1 MDAQAL
7 LRINAE
13 EETFLPVEIKVRML
27 MEQASMRMR
36 ASAMVGKRISQLDDV
51 IRVRA
56 LLAIIRAKSGT
67 PKKAE
72 ASSCSAATAAGCT
85 VEDPPPSSADAC
97 SPRATDG
104 PNAEDLLMFTRMAVS
119 ALKTVLFQMADEGAA
134 ETAKD
139 LFDVYDGLVT
149 TDELNLAASE
159 GFPLLGVDNL
169 LLSEHVCYRKLACSR
184 HRFLVSACRRL
195 FRLVIVWLQ
204 QAGSG
209 QQHQHH
215 RTRAVIQQFSPRC
228 FMYLL
233 VYT

>member
-1 MDAQAL
+1 MDAHAL

-56 LLAIIRAKSGT
+56 LLSIIRAKSGT

-72 ASSCSAATAAGCT
+72 ASSCPAATAAGSS

-97 SPRATDG
+97 SPRGTDE
-104 PNAEDLLMFTRMAVS
+104 PNAEDTLMFTRMAVS
-119 ALKTVLFQMADEGAA
+119 ALKTVLFQLADEGAA

-149 TDELNLAASE
+149 TDELTLAASE
-159 GFPLLGVDNL
+159 GIPFLGVDNL
-169 LLSEHVCYRKLACSR
+169 LLSEHACYRKLACSR
-184 HRFLVSACRRL
+184 HRFLVSAGRL
-195 FRLVIVWLQ
+195 LRLVIVWLQ
-204 QAGSG
+204 QADNG
-209 QQHQHH
+209 QEQQH
-215 RTRAVIQQFSPRC
+215 RTRAGMIA
-228 FMYLL
+228 LGA
-233 VYT
+233 